1 MQREAHF
8 GNLRAISSSSCKPH
22 LNLALIRAI
31 LNGWSSNIGRSRS
44 GLHAQPAA
52 CSGVE
57 SGETP
62 QEPVSC
68 CNQACEAQRFLSS
81 LRAWRQLQRQRSRR
95 VRRPGHIPHLGRG
108 RHLRHIQ
115 RLLSVQPLPRE
126 RPRHASP
133 RRASCRKH
141 RKRLLLRSHPRRA
154 RRHRRTALRHSS
166 SRVLPVRRPPRGR
179 RNEQL
184 SLRHKRD
191 GNSKVAITG
200 TPTPRGRA
208 AAGSVRPCGAGKS
221 AWPGV
226 ATAQHQ
232 QGGVG
237 SHLAQRGLC
246 QQTRQRRAQC
256 PRAGTIDIPRAV
268 LRSRMAAASVAA
280 DRHRLGRTHVLALCV
295 R

>member
-1 MQREAHF
+1 MRNPQRA
-8 GNLRAISSSSCKPH
+8 RALK
-22 LNLALIRAI
+22 
-31 LNGWSSNIGRSRS
+31 
-44 GLHAQPAA
+44 
-52 CSGVE
+52 

-115 RLLSVQPLPRE
+115 RLLSVRPLPRE

-166 SRVLPVRRPPRGR
+166 SRVLPVRRSRAGRGQKERTVVTPRTERRGGR
-179 RNEQL
+179 GGPGLAQPT
-184 SLRHKRD
+184 
-191 GNSKVAITG
+191 VAIRDSQ
-200 TPTPRGRA
+200 PREGAQPPA
-208 AAGSVRPCGAGKS
+208 ASARVGAGRS

-246 QQTRQRRAQC
+246 QPTRQRRAQC
-256 PRAGTIDIPRAV
+256 PRAGTIDVPRAV

-280 DRHRLGRTHVLALCV
+280 DRHRLGRTDVLAVCV